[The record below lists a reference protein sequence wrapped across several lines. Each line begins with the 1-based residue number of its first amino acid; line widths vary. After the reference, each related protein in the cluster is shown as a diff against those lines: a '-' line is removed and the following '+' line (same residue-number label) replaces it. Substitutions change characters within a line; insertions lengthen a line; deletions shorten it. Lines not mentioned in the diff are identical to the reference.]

1 MIFRKRKVAARL
13 SGSPDV
19 PAFFVTSYGRT
30 ATYWLA
36 AMLNSHPD
44 IYCTHGP
51 TLKRLVGAPND
62 PPVEHTSEVFRDQ
75 DQYYGLRLDEMSR
88 QMQRQHGARIYG
100 NVHAFTAMRLQNK
113 IKDERY
119 PHMVTRANL
128 LRHPVTRL
136 DSYTKHCI
144 KQSYDDSH
152 MRDSFSAFVDKHSAG
167 SKMQQMIHSRYGVDF
182 SLVANKMFVLAVI
195 MLGNDMSDTQ
205 VQCPQVPY
213 ERLVSDIEYFQW
225 FVWYISNGEAT
236 ITDQMLAE
244 FRTAHRKNAANA
256 MQMTSLEIIRKWA
269 KWQVYLLRFCLEST
283 PAMQRLYRE
292 LQYDIDCVFDGA
304 DS

>member
-1 MIFRKRKVAARL
+1 MIFRRRKVA
-13 SGSPDV
+13 SPRSEPAE

-30 ATYWLA
+30 ATYWLTT
-36 AMLNSHPD
+36 MLNSHPD

-51 TLKRLVGAPND
+51 TLKRLDVAPND
-62 PPVEHTSEVFRDQ
+62 PPIEHTAEVFRDQ
-75 DQYYGLRLDEMSR
+75 ERYYNLRLGEMMR
-88 QMQRQHGARIYG
+88 QLRDQHPSKIVG

-119 PHMVTRANL
+119 PHEVRRVNL

-144 KQSYDDSH
+144 KQSYDDGH
-152 MRDSFSAFVDKHSAG
+152 MRDSFCAFVDKHSAG
-167 SKMQQMIHSRYGVDF
+167 SQFQQMIHSKYGVDF
-182 SLVANKMFVLAVI
+182 SCLENKMFLLAVI

-205 VQCPQVPY
+205 VQCQQVPY

-225 FVWYISNGEAT
+225 LFHYLTNGQAT
-236 ITDQMLAE
+236 IADQMLTE
-244 FRTAHRKNAANA
+244 FRTSHRKNTANA
-256 MQMTSLEIIRKWA
+256 IQMTSLETIRRWD

-283 PAMQRLYRE
+283 PAMQSLYRQ
-292 LQYDIDCVFDGA
+292 LQYDIEFVFDNC
-304 DS
+304 DR